1 MPYLYLQQQTRF
13 KRVNESDIV
22 LVEAGRSYSSVVT
35 SSGSLYSRLSLTQI
49 EPILT
54 TSYFCRVHTSYIVS
68 LPHIVY
74 FTNEII
80 NLGAHEVPIGRKYKE
95 DFLKRINLL

>member
-1 MPYLYLQQQTRF
+1 MPYLYVQQQTRF
-13 KRVNESDIV
+13 KRVIESDIL
-22 LVEAGRSYSSVVT
+22 LVEAGRFYSSLIT
-35 SSGSLYSRLSLTQI
+35 SSGSLCSRLSLTQL

-74 FTNEII
+74 FTNELI
-80 NLGAHEVPIGRKYKE
+80 NLGNHEVPIGRKYRE
-95 DFLKRINLL
+95 EFLRRINLL